1 MNMKTESN
9 IKVKNENFEFPK
21 KPNFK
26 GSKCNLL
33 IKKMTKMQNSPSK
46 FHYFSFQSSKFAF
59 CHFSLLSFEFSQ
71 FNLLLSQDPYLPLT
85 TQNYTVLAII

>member
-1 MNMKTESN
+1 MKTESN

-21 KPNFK
+21 KPNFR

-46 FHYFSFQSSKFAF
+46 FHYFSFQSSKFGF
-59 CHFSLLSFEFSQ
+59 CHFNNLSFFFSQVSLL
-71 FNLLLSQDPYLPLT
+71 LT
-85 TQNYTVLAII
+85 IR